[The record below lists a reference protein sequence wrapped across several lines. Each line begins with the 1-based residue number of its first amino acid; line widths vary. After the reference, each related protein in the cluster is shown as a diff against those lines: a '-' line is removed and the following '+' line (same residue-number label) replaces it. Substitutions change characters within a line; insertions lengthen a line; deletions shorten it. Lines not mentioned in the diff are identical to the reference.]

1 MDSNYEAYDHLASYA
16 RIDEILATPD
26 SNYEEVDNLPDREAL
41 TFTNGFY
48 ASCTALFIDIRES
61 SKLPS
66 TYDGPDLARIYRA
79 FISEIVAIF
88 NSDFYAREINIVGDR
103 VWGVYRTSSSTDID
117 DIFALA
123 AMANSLT
130 KVLNYKMRQN
140 GYDTPLRFGI
150 GMSYGRVLMIK
161 AGYSGGGIDD
171 VVHTGDVVNHAAK
184 LAARGSD
191 GWWLPPI
198 FVAEQVYQSL
208 NEHNQRLLMRANY
221 LEPCYQGNPVNSDME
236 EWYAANCT

>member
-16 RIDEILATPD
+16 RIDEIFAAPA
-26 SNYEEVDNLPDREAL
+26 SNYEEVDNLPDPEAL

-66 TYDGPDLARIYRA
+66 TYNGPVIAKIYRA

-88 NSDFYAREINIVGDR
+88 NSDFYVREINIVGNC
-103 VWGVYRTSSSTDID
+103 VWGVYRTPSSTDID

-130 KVLNYKMRQN
+130 KVLNYKMTQN
-140 GYDTPLRFGI
+140 GCDTPLRFGI
-150 GMSYGRVLMIK
+150 GMSYGQALMIK
-161 AGYSGGGIDD
+161 AGYSGSGIKD
-171 VVHTGDVVNHAAK
+171 VVYVGDVVNHAAK
-184 LAARGSD
+184 LAARGSN

-198 FVAEQVYQSL
+198 LVAENVYLSLNKHNQSL
-208 NEHNQRLLMRANY
+208 LRRANY
-221 LEPCYQGNPVNSDME
+221 VESCYQGNPVNSDME
-236 EWYAANCT
+236 EWYATNCT